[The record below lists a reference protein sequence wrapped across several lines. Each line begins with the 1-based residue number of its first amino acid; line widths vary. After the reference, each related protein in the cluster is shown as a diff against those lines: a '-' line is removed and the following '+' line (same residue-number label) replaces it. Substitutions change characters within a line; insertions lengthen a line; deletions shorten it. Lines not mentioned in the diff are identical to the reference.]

1 MIFIKEIAL
10 KQKAGEIA
18 ALTRQLERDLNLKI
32 IINDRYLIL
41 KNTPLGEL
49 ENVNAW
55 HLNPYCL
62 KIKSNRR
69 LHARCV
75 YLKRRYD
82 AGSPPAAPTEVCC
95 YCGVKEL
102 AEPVTLGGVWFLTV
116 FITGLQ
122 GPLGPSL
129 AKILAGRTG
138 TALADFLKLHQTA
151 LKGATPAQLQG
162 FKVYLHTL
170 AVLLRQYLQLLPAAE
185 NWVNRFEN
193 GGTDYIRKALDYI
206 TANAAKGISTA
217 EVAAH
222 CHLSQSYLQHLFVK
236 QRGHGVGLE
245 IRRAKLTPAA
255 ELLCTTNR
263 SVREIALTCG
273 YHNSDYFST
282 AFRAGFGQTPLQ
294 YRRCH
299 RRR

>member
-10 KQKAGEIA
+10 KQKADEIA
-18 ALTRQLERDLNLKI
+18 ALTRQLEQDLNLKI
-32 IINDRYLIL
+32 IINDRYSIL
-41 KNTPLGEL
+41 KSTPLGEL
-49 ENVNAW
+49 KNVNAW

-69 LHARCV
+69 LHARCI

-82 AGSPPAAPTEVCC
+82 AGSPPAAPTEVYC

-102 AEPVTLGGVWFLTV
+102 AEPVTLGSVWFLTI

-122 GPLGPSL
+122 GPLNPRL
-129 AKILAGRTG
+129 AKILAGQTG
-138 TALADFLKLHQTA
+138 TALADFLKLRQAA
-151 LKGATPAQLQG
+151 LKEATPAQLQG
-162 FKVYLHTL
+162 FKIYLHTL
-170 AVLLRQYLQLLPAAE
+170 AVLLQQYLQMLPAVE

-193 GGTDYIRKALDYI
+193 VGIDYIRKALDFI
-206 TANAAKGISTA
+206 TSNATKGISTA

-236 QRGHGVGLE
+236 QRGHGVGME
-245 IRRAKLTPAA
+245 IRHAKLAPAA

-263 SVREIALTCG
+263 SVQEIALACG
-273 YHNSDYFST
+273 FCNSDYFST

-294 YRRCH
+294 YRRQHQRC
-299 RRR
+299 